1 MDVPD
6 ALAIPLVINLV
17 AVFVGALGGTL
28 RAGEDERTDLVGVFT
43 LAAAM
48 GFGGGV
54 VRDVLLGNL
63 PPAAFRDARY
73 LAAAAAA
80 TGVGALFLY
89 YLRKLENVLWGL
101 DALSVGLFACTG
113 TNAAQLAGLDYL
125 PCIIIGTLSSVG
137 GLLLTDMLQGRPSS
151 ILYVGPPNAIAGL
164 AGAAV
169 FAAVPDAVSP
179 WSATVLAVLATVAV
193 RASGKFFHVTVP
205 QPRLRAYESTK
216 ARRARAKIAHPA
228 MTKRGA
234 RQVGRKR
241 PEA

>member
-6 ALAIPLVINLV
+6 ALAIPLAINLV

-28 RAGEDERTDLVGVFT
+28 RAGEDEKTDLVGVFT

-63 PPAAFRDARY
+63 PPAAFKDARY

-89 YLRKLENVLWGL
+89 YLRKLEHVLWGL

-137 GLLLTDMLQGRPSS
+137 GLLLTDVLQGRPSS

-169 FAAVPDAVSP
+169 FAAVPDAT
-179 WSATVLAVLATVAV
+179 SAVGATLLAVAATVAV
-193 RASGKFFHVTVP
+193 RASGKYFHVTVP
-205 QPRLRAYESTK
+205 QPRLRAYETAK
-216 ARRARAKIAHPA
+216 ARRARVKNAHPA
-228 MTKRGA
+228 MSKRAARGA
-234 RQVGRKR
+234 ARKR